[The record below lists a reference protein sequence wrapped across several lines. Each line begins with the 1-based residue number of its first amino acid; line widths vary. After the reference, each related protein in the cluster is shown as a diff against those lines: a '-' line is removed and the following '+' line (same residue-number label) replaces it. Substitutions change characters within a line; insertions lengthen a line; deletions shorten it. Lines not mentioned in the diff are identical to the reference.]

1 LESVVRNKFDTKR
14 MYSVLQFLHAAGDM
28 QKVTNVKQKKKHER

>member
-1 LESVVRNKFDTKR
+1 

-28 QKVTNVKQKKKHER
+28 QKVTNVKQKKNMKGDVT